1 MEDVVNLDDL
11 GLARHLSGMVDRQD
25 NPMLEQLKKDLMY
38 KKFAENDPGLADATM
53 QMLVMAQG
61 PKAFSY
67 LFPELTATG
76 RVANT
81 IREKDA
87 SRLLGVP
94 RKSDLKNFINSAAS
108 RDKVMW
114 TLTGNAVKGAGV
126 SDRAEMDEQH

>member
-1 MEDVVNLDDL
+1 MEDVVDLDNL
-11 GLARHLSGMVDRQD
+11 GLAKHFSGRVDEKD

-38 KKFAENDPGLADATM
+38 KKFAENDPGLADGTI
-53 QMLVMAQG
+53 QMLTMAQG

-76 RVANT
+76 RIVNT
-81 IREKDA
+81 IKEKDA

-94 RKSDLKNFINSAAS
+94 RKSDLKNFVDSQAS

-126 SDRAEMDEQH
+126 SGRAETNEQH